1 MPVHFGVNYYV
12 VGEIR
17 TPTGFSQE
25 LLCTKKPSI
34 QMANLLYMLS
44 KHVSRI
50 IEMDDLC
57 YQLKCSPNA
66 IRILTT
72 YCRKILHYDWTIE
85 GVNSKGLRLCY
96 IGGDLADAD
105 FTYLVFNPE
114 ILDRRSTS
122 RHFDPALEASRK
134 IRKLRFHD
142 VTKPEKKPRAKF
154 TLDTPVIEPV
164 IAAAMTTRV
173 RARFSAAPV

>member
-1 MPVHFGVNYYV
+1 MPVHFGVDYYV

-17 TPTGFSQE
+17 TPAGFSRE

-122 RHFDPALEASRK
+122 RHYDPALEASR
-134 IRKLRFHD
+134 RLSRVRFRQQP
-142 VTKPEKKPRAKF
+142 VKKPRARLF
-154 TLDTPVIEPV
+154 DYEPPKMEPI
-164 IAAAMTTRV
+164 IAAAAMDTAIRV
-173 RARFSAAPV
+173 RARL